1 MDLDQTQ
8 AICDYGEEEEE
19 KDKQT
24 EAHRKK
30 KEVIIRM
37 DPTQLVLVT
46 CM

>member
-8 AICDYGEEEEE
+8 AIYDYEEEEVA

-30 KEVIIRM
+30 KEVIIWM
-37 DPTQLVLVT
+37 DPNQLALVT
-46 CM
+46 